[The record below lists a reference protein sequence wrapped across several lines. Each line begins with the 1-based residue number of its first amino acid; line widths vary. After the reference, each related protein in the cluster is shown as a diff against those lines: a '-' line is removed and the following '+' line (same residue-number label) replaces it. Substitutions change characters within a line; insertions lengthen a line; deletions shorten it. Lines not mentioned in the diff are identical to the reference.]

1 MNLPNSENNEHN
13 TNNNNNN
20 SKSLILDLETLSM
33 QYKNLLIE
41 YENAVNNYVSFLQQ
55 EAADS
60 YSKASAP
67 NYNIN
72 KQTLVSVPGA
82 IYWGGSNIGQ
92 NSSATLQ
99 ECKASCASTNGCT
112 GATYSVSSNGQPVC
126 KLEGQDGKIV
136 TGSANDTAIVPK
148 GKQLLANI
156 QSINNKLT
164 NINKQIQS
172 KSESGQPIYTE
183 QSRVRQLKTSELISQ
198 FASLTEERNKIDE
211 MINDYQTLDEKQSQ
225 GNLTINQ
232 NYYSF
237 VLLLFLAIIIIF
249 ALFYFGGSTSETNLQ
264 PQGISSILT
273 TNFIVIVSF
282 LVSLLIVC
290 VVIVINKT
298 GIRVNG
304 LPTSWI
310 PTHLPELKLSK
321 FGWK

>member
-126 KLEGQDGKIV
+126 KLGGQDGKIV

-164 NINKQIQS
+164 NINKQIQIR
-172 KSESGQPIYTE
+172 KSEIY
-183 QSRVRQLKTSELISQ
+183 
-198 FASLTEERNKIDE
+198 
-211 MINDYQTLDEKQSQ
+211 
-225 GNLTINQ
+225 
-232 NYYSF
+232 F
-237 VLLLFLAIIIIF
+237 VYL
-249 ALFYFGGSTSETNLQ
+249 
-264 PQGISSILT
+264 
-273 TNFIVIVSF
+273 
-282 LVSLLIVC
+282 
-290 VVIVINKT
+290 
-298 GIRVNG
+298 
-304 LPTSWI
+304 
-310 PTHLPELKLSK
+310 
-321 FGWK
+321 